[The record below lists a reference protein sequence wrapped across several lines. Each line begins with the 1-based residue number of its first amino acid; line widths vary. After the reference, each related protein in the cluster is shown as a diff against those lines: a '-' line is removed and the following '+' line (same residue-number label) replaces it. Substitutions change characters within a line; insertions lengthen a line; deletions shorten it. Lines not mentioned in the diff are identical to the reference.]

1 VPHDCLLT
9 SWRVS
14 RAVFQTWM
22 QMKSK
27 LPLARTMQ
35 LAFAAVVTLLLIVG
49 VVGYRSVVVSTESA
63 RWVQHSGEVLE
74 HLATLRSA
82 MENIETEYLDY
93 ALSGDDTYL
102 QLSRARL
109 SIVSREQSTL
119 RALTAD
125 NPAQQRRLD
134 EMADLEQR
142 TIQVGD
148 IIVRVRSA
156 QGIATAVDV
165 IRTGQGDPVLDEFRA
180 ATSDMQSEERR
191 LMHERNAN
199 EERRY
204 RQSKVTLV
212 LGSLLAIA
220 FAVLSGWIVLRDQK
234 QREHSEVE
242 LRRLNRLYGMVS
254 GINALAIRVRDRDD
268 LFRNFCRI
276 AVEQGEFLM
285 AWIGVIDRAANKLV
299 PMAWAGFDEQ
309 SMINIR
315 GLFAG
320 SDGELQGKTLAART
334 IRDKVPVIV
343 NDVQTDKNLVF
354 RQMHIDAGVRSIAM
368 LPLLSADKVTGVF
381 VLYTNHPEFF
391 DAAGMKLLAELAG
404 NFAFALDYIEKQERI
419 DRYAYYDALTGLAN
433 RSLFLDRVTQHILA
447 AASAGHRLAMF
458 VFDLERFKN
467 FNDSLGRP
475 AGDALLVQVA
485 EWLTQKSG
493 NVSLTARVG
502 ADQFAVVMPVVTYE
516 GDVLQVLERR
526 LAAFLSHPFRVND
539 VVYRI
544 AAKVGV
550 VMFPDDGADAD
561 TLFKNAEAAVKKAKV
576 SGDRYLFYAQKM
588 NETTPGTLGIEN
600 RLREALDRDEFVL
613 HYQPK
618 VNLATGKLTGAEALI
633 RWNDPKGG
641 LVLPGRFIPILEGT
655 GLIHA
660 VGRWALHRA
669 MQDFQHWRS
678 TGLPAVR
685 ISVNVSALQLRN
697 RSFVADI
704 EEAISITPGAAA
716 GLELE
721 ITESLIMED
730 VNHSIVSLLAIR
742 ALGVTIAIDDFGTG
756 FSSLSYLSKLPVDT
770 LKIDRSF
777 VADMISGA
785 GGMTLVSVIIN
796 MAHALKLNVVA
807 EGVET
812 EEQQRQL
819 RLMRCDEM
827 QGYLFGKPVPVDV
840 FEKKYL
846 MAAGTMQVKS
856 LGPATAPV
864 TPA

>member
-1 VPHDCLLT
+1 M
-9 SWRVS
+9 R
-14 RAVFQTWM
+14 
-22 QMKSK
+22 
-27 LPLARTMQ
+27 
-35 LAFAAVVTLLLIVG
+35 LAFAAVVALLLIVG

-74 HLATLRSA
+74 HLAMLRWA
-82 MENIETEYLDY
+82 MESIETEYLDY
-93 ALSGDDTYL
+93 ALSGDDTFL
-102 QLSRARL
+102 QLARARL
-109 SIVSREQSTL
+109 TIVVQEHSAL
-119 RALTAD
+119 RAITAD
-125 NPAQQRRLD
+125 NPPQQRRLN
-134 EMADLEQR
+134 EITDLEQR
-142 TIQVGD
+142 TILLGD
-148 IIVRVRSA
+148 TLVRMRSA
-156 QGIATAVDV
+156 EGIAAAVDV

-180 ATSDMQSEERR
+180 VTSDMQSEERR
-191 LMHERNAN
+191 LVHERNTN

-204 RQSKVTLV
+204 RQSKLTLV
-212 LGSLLAIA
+212 IGSLLAIA

-234 QREHSEVE
+234 QRRHSEVE

-285 AWIGVIDRAANKLV
+285 AWIGVIDRASNKLV

-309 SMINIR
+309 SMANISA
-315 GLFAG
+315 LFAG
-320 SDGELQGKTLAART
+320 SDGDLQGKTLAART
-334 IRDKVPVIV
+334 IREKTPVIV
-343 NDVQTDKNLVF
+343 NNVQTDKNLVF
-354 RQMHIDAGVRSIAM
+354 GQMHLDAGVRSIAM
-368 LPLLSADKVTGVF
+368 LPLLSGDKVNGVF
-381 VLYTNHPEFF
+381 VLYTSNPEFF
-391 DAAGMKLLAELAG
+391 DAAGMKLLGELAG
-404 NFAFALDYIEKQERI
+404 NFAFAMDYIEKQERI

-433 RSLFLDRVTQHILA
+433 RSLFLDRVTQHLLV
-447 AASAGHRLAMF
+447 AASAKHKLAVF

-475 AGDALLVQVA
+475 AGDALLIQVA
-485 EWLTQKSG
+485 EWLVEKSG

-502 ADQFAVVMPVVTYE
+502 ADQFAVVMPLVTDDDGLLE
-516 GDVLQVLERR
+516 VLERR
-526 LAAFLSHPFRVND
+526 VAAFLSHPFRVNEI
-539 VVYRI
+539 VYRI

-550 VMFPDDGADAD
+550 VVFPDDGVDAD

-600 RLREALDRDEFVL
+600 RLRQALDRDEFVL

-618 VNLATGKLTGAEALI
+618 VNLTTGKLTGAEALI
-633 RWNDPKGG
+633 RWNDPNGE
-641 LVLPGRFIPILEGT
+641 LVLPGRFIPILEDT
-655 GLIHA
+655 GMIHA

-669 MQDFQHWRS
+669 MQDFLRWRS
-678 TGLPAVR
+678 AGLPAVR

-697 RSFVADI
+697 PDFVADI
-704 EEAISITPGAAA
+704 EEAISISPDASA

-721 ITESLIMED
+721 VTESLVMED

-742 ALGVTIAIDDFGTG
+742 ALGVTIAVDDFGTG
-756 FSSLSYLSKLPVDT
+756 FSSLSYLSKLPLDT

-777 VADMISGA
+777 VADMVSGA

-819 RLMRCDEM
+819 RLMHCDEM

-846 MAAGTMQVKS
+846 MGRETRLVSVLAAPT
-856 LGPATAPV
+856 
-864 TPA
+864 TPG

>member
-1 VPHDCLLT
+1 MP
-9 SWRVS
+9 
-14 RAVFQTWM
+14 
-22 QMKSK
+22 MKSK

-35 LAFAAVVTLLLIVG
+35 LAFVAVVTLLLIVG
-49 VVGYRSVVVSTESA
+49 VVAYRSVVVSSDSA
-63 RWVQHSGEVLE
+63 RWVQHTGDVLE
-74 HLATLRSA
+74 HLADLRAA
-82 MENIETEYLDY
+82 MENVESDYLDY
-93 ALSGDDTYL
+93 VLSGDATFL
-102 QLSRARL
+102 QRSRARL
-109 SIVSREQSTL
+109 SIAGREQSTL
-119 RALTAD
+119 RALTRD
-125 NPAQQRRLD
+125 NPLQQRRLD
-134 EMADLEQR
+134 QISDLEQR
-142 TIQVGD
+142 STQLAD
-148 IIVRVRSA
+148 TMVRVRST
-156 QGIATAVDV
+156 QGIAAAVGV

-180 ATSDMQSEERR
+180 VVGDMQGEEHR
-191 LMHERNAN
+191 LLHQRDAN

-204 RQSKVTLV
+204 RESKLTLV
-212 LGSLLAIA
+212 MGSLLAIA
-220 FAVLSGWIVLRDQK
+220 FAILSGWIVLRHQK
-234 QREHSEVE
+234 HRRHSEVE

-285 AWIGVIDRAANKLV
+285 AWIGVIDRADNKLV
-299 PMAWAGFDEQ
+299 PMAWAGFDEP
-309 SMINIR
+309 SMSAIR
-315 GLFAG
+315 ALFAS
-320 SDGELQGKTLAART
+320 SDGDLQGKTLAART
-334 IRDKVPVIV
+334 IREKTPVVVNNVP
-343 NDVQTDKNLVF
+343 TDKNLVF
-354 RQMHIDAGVRSIAM
+354 RQMHIDAGVRSIAT
-368 LPLLSADKVTGVF
+368 LPLLIADKVTGVF
-381 VLYTNHPEFF
+381 VLYTSNPEFF
-391 DAAGMKLLAELAG
+391 DAAGMKLLAELGG
-404 NFAFALDYIEKQERI
+404 NFAFAMDYIEKQERL

-433 RSLFLDRVTQHILA
+433 RNLFLDRVTQHIVA
-447 AASAGHRLAMF
+447 ASSAGHKLAVF

-485 EWLTQKSG
+485 EWLAEKSG

-502 ADQFAVVMPVVTYE
+502 ADQFAVVMPVVTYDD
-516 GDVLQVLERR
+516 DVLQVLERR
-526 LAAFLSHPFRVND
+526 VAAFLSHPFRVND
-539 VVYRI
+539 AIYRI

-550 VMFPDDGADAD
+550 VVFPDDGADAD

-600 RLREALDRDEFVL
+600 RLRQALDRDEFVL

-633 RWNDPKGG
+633 RWNDPKGAV
-641 LVLPGRFIPILEGT
+641 VLPGRFIPILEHT

-669 MQDFQHWRS
+669 MQDYQHWRS
-678 TGLPAVR
+678 AGLPAVR

-697 RSFVADI
+697 RNFVADI
-704 EEAISITPGAAA
+704 GEAISITAGAAA

-721 ITESLIMED
+721 ITESLVMED
-730 VNHSIVSLLAIR
+730 VNHSIVSLQAIR
-742 ALGVTIAIDDFGTG
+742 ALGVTVAIDDFGTG

-777 VADMISGA
+777 VADMVSGA

-796 MAHALKLNVVA
+796 LAHALKLNVVA

-819 RLMRCDEM
+819 GLMHCDEM
-827 QGYLFGKPVPVDV
+827 QGYLFGKPVPADV
-840 FEKKYL
+840 FERKYL
-846 MAAGTMQVKS
+846 MAAQTKALS
-856 LGPATAPV
+856 PATAPV

>member
-1 VPHDCLLT
+1 
-9 SWRVS
+9 
-14 RAVFQTWM
+14 M

-27 LPLARTMQ
+27 MPLARTMR

-74 HLATLRSA
+74 HLAALRAA
-82 MENIETEYLDY
+82 MESIESDYLDY
-93 ALSGDDTYL
+93 ALTGDDSFL

-109 SIVSREQSTL
+109 SIVVQEQSAL
-119 RALTAD
+119 RAITAD
-125 NPAQQRRLD
+125 NPPQQRRLA
-134 EMADLEQR
+134 EMTELEQR
-142 TIQVGD
+142 TIQLGD
-148 IIVRVRSA
+148 TVVRMRSTE
-156 QGIATAVDV
+156 GIAAAVDV

-180 ATSDMQSEERR
+180 VTSDLQSEERR
-191 LMHERNAN
+191 LVHERNAN

-204 RQSKVTLV
+204 RQSKLTLV

-220 FAVLSGWIVLRDQK
+220 FAILSGWIVLRDQK

-285 AWIGVIDRAANKLV
+285 AWIGVIDRTNNKLV

-309 SMINIR
+309 SMANIR
-315 GLFAG
+315 ALFAG
-320 SDGELQGKTLAART
+320 SDGDLQGKTLAART
-334 IRDKVPVIV
+334 IREKAPVIV
-343 NDVQTDKNLVF
+343 NNVQTDKNLVF
-354 RQMHIDAGVRSIAM
+354 GQMHLDAGVRSIAM
-368 LPLLSADKVTGVF
+368 LPLLSGDKVNGVF
-381 VLYTNHPEFF
+381 VLYTSNPEFF
-391 DAAGMKLLAELAG
+391 DAAGMTLLAELAG
-404 NFAFALDYIEKQERI
+404 NFAFAMEYIEKQERI

-433 RSLFLDRVTQHILA
+433 RRLFLDRVTQHLLA
-447 AASAGHRLAMF
+447 AANAKHKLAVF

-475 AGDALLVQVA
+475 AGDALLIQVA
-485 EWLTQKSG
+485 EWLVEKSG

-502 ADQFAVVMPVVTYE
+502 ADQFAVVMPLVT
-516 GDVLQVLERR
+516 DDDALLQVLERR
-526 LAAFLSHPFRVND
+526 VAAFLSHPFRVND
-539 VVYRI
+539 IVYRI

-550 VMFPDDGADAD
+550 VVFPDDGVDAD

-600 RLREALDRDEFVL
+600 RLRQALDRDEFVL

-618 VNLATGKLTGAEALI
+618 VNLITGKLTGAEALI
-633 RWNDPKGG
+633 RWNDPNGD
-641 LVLPGRFIPILEGT
+641 LVLPGRFIPILENT
-655 GLIHA
+655 GMIHA

-669 MQDFQHWRS
+669 MQDFQRWRS
-678 TGLPAVR
+678 AGLPAVR

-697 RSFVADI
+697 PDFVADI
-704 EEAISITPGAAA
+704 EEAISITPDASA

-742 ALGVTIAIDDFGTG
+742 ALGVTIAVDDFGTG

-777 VADMISGA
+777 VADMVSGA

-846 MAAGTMQVKS
+846 MGRETRLVS
-856 LGPATAPV
+856 VLTGPATPG
-864 TPA
+864 

>member
-1 VPHDCLLT
+1 
-9 SWRVS
+9 
-14 RAVFQTWM
+14 M

-27 LPLARTMQ
+27 LPLVRTMQ
-35 LAFAAVVTLLLIVG
+35 LGFAAVVALLL
-49 VVGYRSVVVSTESA
+49 VVSLVAYRSVVVSTDSA
-63 RWVQHSGEVLE
+63 RWIQHSGQVLE
-74 HLATLRSA
+74 HLTALRLA
-82 MENIETEYLDY
+82 MENVESEYLDY

-109 SIVSREQSTL
+109 SMVDKEQSAL
-119 RALTAD
+119 RVMTAD
-125 NPAQQRRLD
+125 NPGQQHRLGVISELAQRITRLGDTIEGLRRTQSVAAAIGL
-134 EMADLEQR
+134 
-142 TIQVGD
+142 
-148 IIVRVRSA
+148 
-156 QGIATAVDV
+156 
-165 IRTGQGDPVLDEFRA
+165 IRNGQGDPVLDEFRS
-180 ATSDMQSEERR
+180 ATGDMQNEERRLLHERNGSEERR
-191 LMHERNAN
+191 N
-199 EERRY
+199 
-204 RQSKVTLV
+204 RQSKTALIVA
-212 LGSLLAIA
+212 SLLATLIA
-220 FAVLSGWIVLRDQK
+220 AASGWIVLRDQK
-234 QREHSEVE
+234 QRQHAEVE

-276 AVEQGEFLM
+276 AVEQGKFLM
-285 AWIGVIDRAANKLV
+285 AWIGVIDRASNKLV
-299 PMAWAGFDEQ
+299 PMSWAGFDEK
-309 SMINIR
+309 SMIAIR
-315 GLFAG
+315 ALFASTEG
-320 SDGELQGKTLAART
+320 GLQGKTLAART
-334 IRDKVPVIV
+334 IREKTPVIV
-343 NDVQTDKNLVF
+343 NNVQNDKHIVF
-354 RQMHIDAGVRSIAM
+354 GQMHADAGVRSIAM

-381 VLYTNHPEFF
+381 VLYTSNPEFF

-404 NFAFALDYIEKQERI
+404 NVAFAMDYIEKQERI

-433 RSLFLDRVTQHILA
+433 RSLFLDRVTQHISA
-447 AASAGHRLAMF
+447 AAAAGHKLAVF

-485 EWLTQKSG
+485 EWLAQKSG

-502 ADQFAVVMPVVTYE
+502 PDQFAVVMPLVTYE
-516 GDVLQVLERR
+516 GDVLAMLERTV
-526 LAAFLSHPFRVND
+526 AAFLSHPFRVND
-539 VVYRI
+539 IVYRI

-600 RLREALDRDEFVL
+600 RLRQALDRDEFVL

-641 LVLPGRFIPILEGT
+641 LVLPGRFIPILEDT

-660 VGRWALHRA
+660 VGRWAMHRA
-669 MQDFQHWRS
+669 MQDFLHWRS
-678 TGLPAVR
+678 AGLPAVR

-697 RSFVADI
+697 RNFVADI
-704 EEAISITPGAAA
+704 EEAISITPGASA

-730 VNHSIVSLLAIR
+730 VSHSIVSLLAIR
-742 ALGVTIAIDDFGTG
+742 ALGVTIAVDDFGTG

-777 VADMISGA
+777 VADMVSGA

-819 RLMRCDEM
+819 RLMHCDEM

-846 MAAGTMQVKS
+846 MATTVTQQVRGLGS
-856 LGPATAPV
+856 LAAPV
-864 TPA
+864 TPG

>member
-1 VPHDCLLT
+1 
-9 SWRVS
+9 
-14 RAVFQTWM
+14 
-22 QMKSK
+22 MKSK

-74 HLATLRSA
+74 HLAMLRWA
-82 MENIETEYLDY
+82 MESIETEYLDY
-93 ALSGDDTYL
+93 ALSGDDTFL
-102 QLSRARL
+102 QLARARL
-109 SIVSREQSTL
+109 TIVVQEHSAL
-119 RALTAD
+119 RAITAD
-125 NPAQQRRLD
+125 NPPQQRRLN
-134 EMADLEQR
+134 EITDLEQR
-142 TIQVGD
+142 TILLGD
-148 IIVRVRSA
+148 TLVRMRSA
-156 QGIATAVDV
+156 EGIAAAVDV

-180 ATSDMQSEERR
+180 VTSDMQSEERR
-191 LMHERNAN
+191 LVHERNTN

-204 RQSKVTLV
+204 RQSKLTLV
-212 LGSLLAIA
+212 IGSLLAIA

-234 QREHSEVE
+234 QRRHSEVE

-285 AWIGVIDRAANKLV
+285 AWIGVIDRASNKLV

-309 SMINIR
+309 SMANISA
-315 GLFAG
+315 LFAG
-320 SDGELQGKTLAART
+320 SDGDLQGKTLAART
-334 IRDKVPVIV
+334 IREKTPVIV
-343 NDVQTDKNLVF
+343 NNVQTDKNLVF
-354 RQMHIDAGVRSIAM
+354 GQMHLDAGVRSIAM
-368 LPLLSADKVTGVF
+368 LPLLSGDKVNGVF
-381 VLYTNHPEFF
+381 VLYTSNPEFF
-391 DAAGMKLLAELAG
+391 DAAGMKLLGELAG
-404 NFAFALDYIEKQERI
+404 NFAFAMDYIEKQERI

-433 RSLFLDRVTQHILA
+433 RSLFLDRVTQHLLV
-447 AASAGHRLAMF
+447 AASAKHKLAVF

-475 AGDALLVQVA
+475 AGDALLIQVA
-485 EWLTQKSG
+485 EWLVEKSG

-502 ADQFAVVMPVVTYE
+502 ADQFAVVMPLVTDDDGLLE
-516 GDVLQVLERR
+516 VLERR
-526 LAAFLSHPFRVND
+526 VAAFLSHPFRVNEI
-539 VVYRI
+539 VYRI

-550 VMFPDDGADAD
+550 VVFPDDGVDAD

-588 NETTPGTLGIEN
+588 NATTPGTLGIEN
-600 RLREALDRDEFVL
+600 RLRQALDRDEFVL

-618 VNLATGKLTGAEALI
+618 VNLTTGKLTGAEALI
-633 RWNDPKGG
+633 RWNDPNGE
-641 LVLPGRFIPILEGT
+641 LVLPGRIIPILEDT
-655 GLIHA
+655 GMIHA

-669 MQDFQHWRS
+669 MQDFQRWRS
-678 TGLPAVR
+678 AGLPAVR

-697 RSFVADI
+697 PDFVADI
-704 EEAISITPGAAA
+704 EEAISITPDASA

-721 ITESLIMED
+721 ITESLVMED

-742 ALGVTIAIDDFGTG
+742 ALGVTIAVDDFGTG
-756 FSSLSYLSKLPVDT
+756 FSSLSYLSKLPLDT

-777 VADMISGA
+777 VADMVSGA

-819 RLMRCDEM
+819 RLMHCDEM

-846 MAAGTMQVKS
+846 MGRETRMVSVLTA
-856 LGPATAPV
+856 PATPG
-864 TPA
+864 

>member
-1 VPHDCLLT
+1 
-9 SWRVS
+9 
-14 RAVFQTWM
+14 
-22 QMKSK
+22 
-27 LPLARTMQ
+27 MQ
-35 LAFAAVVTLLLIVG
+35 LAFVAVVALLVIVG
-49 VVGYRSVVVSTESA
+49 VVAYRSVVVSSEGA
-63 RWVQHSGEVLE
+63 RRVQRTGDVLE
-74 HLATLRSA
+74 HLATMRAA
-82 MENIETEYLDY
+82 MGSVEGDYVDY
-93 ALSGDDTYL
+93 ALSGDDTFL
-102 QLSRARL
+102 QLSRASL
-109 SIVSREQSTL
+109 SIAGREQSAL

-134 EMADLEQR
+134 EITDLRQR
-142 TIQVGD
+142 IIQLGDTIVG
-148 IIVRVRSA
+148 VRST
-156 QGIATAVDV
+156 QGVAAAVDA
-165 IRTGQGDPVLDEFRA
+165 IRTGQGEPVLNEFRA
-180 ATSDMQSEERR
+180 VSTDLQSEEHRQ
-191 LMHERNAN
+191 LHERDSN

-204 RQSKVTLV
+204 RQSKLTLMM
-212 LGSLLAIA
+212 GSLLAIA
-220 FAVLSGWIVLRDQK
+220 FAVLSGWIVRRHQK
-234 QREHSEVE
+234 QRRHAELE

-268 LFRNFCRI
+268 LFRNFCQI

-285 AWIGVIDRAANKLV
+285 AWIGVIHRADNKLV
-299 PMAWAGFDEQ
+299 PMAWAGFDEA
-309 SMINIR
+309 SMIAIR
-315 GLFAG
+315 TLFAG
-320 SDGELQGKTLAART
+320 SDGDLQGKTLAART
-334 IRDKVPVIV
+334 IREKMPVIV
-343 NDVQTDKNLVF
+343 NNVQTDKNLVF
-354 RQMHIDAGVRSIAM
+354 GKMHTDAGVRSIAM
-368 LPLLSADKVTGVF
+368 LPLMIADKVIGVF
-381 VLYTNHPEFF
+381 VLYTDNPEFF

-404 NFAFALDYIEKQERI
+404 NFAFAMDYIEKQERL

-433 RSLFLDRVTQHILA
+433 RSLFLDRVTQHIAA
-447 AASAGHRLAMF
+447 AASAGHKLAVF

-475 AGDALLVQVA
+475 AGDALLIQVA
-485 EWLTQKSG
+485 EWLAQKSG

-516 GDVLQVLERR
+516 GDVLEVLERR

-576 SGDRYLFYAQKM
+576 GGDRYLFYAQKM

-600 RLREALDRDEFVL
+600 RLRQALDRDEFVL

-618 VNLATGKLTGAEALI
+618 VNMATGKLTGAEALI
-633 RWNDPKGG
+633 RWNDPKGA
-641 LVLPGRFIPILEGT
+641 LVLPGRFIPILEDT

-678 TGLPAVR
+678 SGLPAVR

-697 RSFVADI
+697 RNFVADI
-704 EEAISITPGAAA
+704 EEAIGITPGAAA

-756 FSSLSYLSKLPVDT
+756 FSSLAYLSKLPVDT

-827 QGYLFGKPVPVDV
+827 QGYLFGKPVPIDM

-846 MAAGTMQVKS
+846 MAPQGRILS
-856 LGPATAPV
+856 PASAPTAPV
-864 TPA
+864 

>member
-1 VPHDCLLT
+1 M
-9 SWRVS
+9 R
-14 RAVFQTWM
+14 
-22 QMKSK
+22 SK
-27 LPLARTMQ
+27 LPLGRTMQ
-35 LAFAAVVTLLLIVG
+35 LAFAAVVTLLVVDG
-49 VVGYRSVVVSTESA
+49 VVAYRSVVVSTDSA
-63 RWVQHSGEVLE
+63 RRVKHTGEVLE
-74 HLATLRSA
+74 HLATLISTV
-82 MENIETEYLDY
+82 ENTESYYLDY
-93 ALSGDDTYL
+93 AVSGDDTFL
-102 QLSRARL
+102 QLSGAMFSL
-109 SIVSREQSTL
+109 VGREQSAL

-125 NPAQQRRLD
+125 NPLQQHRLD
-134 EMADLEQR
+134 AIAELEQR
-142 TIQVGD
+142 IAQLRDTV
-148 IIVRVRSA
+148 VRVRSA
-156 QGIATAVDV
+156 QGTAAALDV
-165 IRTGQGDPVLDEFRA
+165 IRSGPGDPILDEFRYS
-180 ATSDMQSEERR
+180 TREMQSEEHR
-191 LMHERNAN
+191 LLHERAAN
-199 EERRY
+199 EERRF
-204 RQSKVTLV
+204 RQSKLTLV
-212 LGSLLAIA
+212 LGSVLAVM
-220 FAVLSGWIVLRDQK
+220 FAVLSGWMVLRDQK
-234 QREHSEVE
+234 QRKHAEVE

-285 AWIGVIDRAANKLV
+285 AWIGVIDRANNKLV
-299 PMAWAGFDEQ
+299 PMSWAGFDEK
-309 SMINIR
+309 SMIAIR
-315 GLFAG
+315 ALFASTEG
-320 SDGELQGKTLAART
+320 DLQGATLCART
-334 IRDKVPVIV
+334 IREKTPVIV
-343 NDVQTDKNLVF
+343 NNVQNDKHILF
-354 RQMHIDAGVRSIAM
+354 GQMHTDAGVRSIAM

-381 VLYTNHPEFF
+381 VLYTSNPEFF

-404 NFAFALDYIEKQERI
+404 NVAFAMDYIEKQERI

-550 VMFPDDGADAD
+550 VMYPDDGADAD

-669 MQDFQHWRS
+669 MQDFERWRS

-697 RSFVADI
+697 RGFVADI
-704 EEAISITPGAAA
+704 EEAISITAGAAA

-846 MAAGTMQVKS
+846 MAAGTTQVKS

-864 TPA
+864 MPA

>member
-1 VPHDCLLT
+1 M
-9 SWRVS
+9 R
-14 RAVFQTWM
+14 
-22 QMKSK
+22 
-27 LPLARTMQ
+27 
-35 LAFAAVVTLLLIVG
+35 LAFAAVVILLLIVG

-82 MENIETEYLDY
+82 MESIETEYLDY
-93 ALSGDDTYL
+93 ALSGDDTFM

-109 SIVSREQSTL
+109 SIVVREQNAL
-119 RALTAD
+119 RAITAD
-125 NPAQQRRLD
+125 NPSQRRRLD
-134 EMADLEQR
+134 EMTELEQR
-142 TIQVGD
+142 TIQLGD
-148 IIVRVRSA
+148 TVVRMRSSE
-156 QGIATAVDV
+156 GIAAAVDV

-180 ATSDMQSEERR
+180 VTSDMQSEERR
-191 LMHERNAN
+191 LVHERNAN

-204 RQSKVTLV
+204 RQSKFTLV

-234 QREHSEVE
+234 QRRHSEVE

-285 AWIGVIDRAANKLV
+285 AWIGVIDRAENKLV

-309 SMINIR
+309 SIASIR
-315 GLFAG
+315 ALFAS
-320 SDGELQGKTLAART
+320 SDGDLQGKTLAART
-334 IRDKVPVIV
+334 IRQKTPVIV
-343 NDVQTDKNLVF
+343 NNVQTDKTLVF
-354 RQMHIDAGVRSIAM
+354 GQMHLDAGVRSIAM
-368 LPLLSADKVTGVF
+368 LPLLSGDKVNGVF
-381 VLYTNHPEFF
+381 VLYTSNPEFF
-391 DAAGMKLLAELAG
+391 DPPGMKLLGELAG
-404 NFAFALDYIEKQERI
+404 NFAFAMDYIEKQERL

-433 RSLFLDRVTQHILA
+433 RSLFLDRVTQHLLA
-447 AASAGHRLAMF
+447 AANAGHKLAVF

-475 AGDALLVQVA
+475 AGDALLIQVA
-485 EWLTQKSG
+485 AWLVEKSG

-516 GDVLQVLERR
+516 GDVVQVLERR
-526 LAAFLSHPFRVND
+526 VAAFLSHPFRVND
-539 VVYRI
+539 IVYRI

-550 VMFPDDGADAD
+550 VVYPDDGTDAD

-600 RLREALDRDEFVL
+600 RLRLALDRDEFVL

-618 VNLATGKLTGAEALI
+618 VNLTTGKLTGAEALI
-633 RWNDPKGG
+633 RWNDPHGD
-641 LVLPGRFIPILEGT
+641 LVLPGRFIPILEDT
-655 GLIHA
+655 GMIHA

-669 MQDFQHWRS
+669 MQDFQRWRS
-678 TGLPAVR
+678 AGLPAVR

-697 RSFVADI
+697 PNFVGDI
-704 EEAISITPGAAA
+704 EEAISITPGASA

-730 VNHSIVSLLAIR
+730 VSHSIVSLLAIR
-742 ALGVTIAIDDFGTG
+742 ALGVTIAVDDFGTG

-777 VADMISGA
+777 VADMVSGA

-819 RLMRCDEM
+819 RLMHCDEM

-846 MAAGTMQVKS
+846 IARETRGVSPLTA
-856 LGPATAPV
+856 PAT
-864 TPA
+864 PA